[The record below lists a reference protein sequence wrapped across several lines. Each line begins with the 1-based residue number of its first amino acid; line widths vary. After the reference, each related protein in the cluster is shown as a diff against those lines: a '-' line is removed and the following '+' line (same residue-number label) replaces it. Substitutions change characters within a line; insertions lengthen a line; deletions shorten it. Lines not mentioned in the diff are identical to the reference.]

1 MNETSDMAAS
11 FPVIPRRLK
20 KGDTIGIVA
29 PSSPF
34 ERDVYDKGVAILNR
48 LGFNIKPAYGLFDS
62 KGYLAGSDTRRIE
75 QVNSMFADND
85 VDAII
90 CARGGF
96 GALKLLDG
104 LDYDLILANPKA
116 LVGFSDITALHQA
129 IFQKTGLV
137 TFHGPMVTTLDHADE
152 AALGALLAATSE
164 GRPVRLGAEK
174 AYTVVSGVARGTV
187 LGGNLATVCHLVGTP
202 FHPVF
207 NEAILVIE
215 ETNESLYRIDR
226 MLTQMKLAGC
236 FQGLA
241 GVALGDFSGCGALQD
256 ILNLVEACFK
266 DEDIPIAA
274 GFPWG
279 HSGPNLTIPL
289 GLTARL
295 DAEAGQLQFLE
306 TSTQ

>member
-1 MNETSDMAAS
+1 MAAS
-11 FPVIPRRLK
+11 FPIIPRRLK
-20 KGDTIGIVA
+20 TGDTIGIVA

-34 ERDVYDKGVAILNR
+34 EGDAYDKGVAVLNR
-48 LGFNIKPAYGLFDS
+48 LGFNIKPADGLFDS

-75 QVNSMFADND
+75 QVNSMFADNG
-85 VDAII
+85 VDAIM

-104 LDYDLILANPKA
+104 LDYDLILANPKV
-116 LVGFSDITALHQA
+116 LVGFSDITALNQA

-137 TFHGPMVTTLDHADE
+137 TFHGPVVTTMGHADE
-152 AALGALLAATSE
+152 ATLGAWLAALAE
-164 GRPVRLGAEK
+164 GQPVGLGAEK
-174 AYTVVSGVARGTV
+174 GYTVVSGVARGMV
-187 LGGNLATVCHLVGTP
+187 LGGNLATLCHLVGTP

-207 NEAILVIE
+207 NETILVIE
-215 ETNESLYRIDR
+215 ETNEPLYRIDR

-241 GVALGDFSGCGALQD
+241 GVALGDFSGCGPLQD

-266 DEDIPIAA
+266 EEGIPIAA

-279 HSGPNLTIPL
+279 HTGPNLTIPL

-306 TSTQ
+306 TATQ

>member
-1 MNETSDMAAS
+1 
-11 FPVIPRRLK
+11 
-20 KGDTIGIVA
+20 
-29 PSSPF
+29 
-34 ERDVYDKGVAILNR
+34 
-48 LGFNIKPAYGLFDS
+48 
-62 KGYLAGSDTRRIE
+62 
-75 QVNSMFADND
+75 MFADND

-104 LDYDLILANPKA
+104 LDYDLILTNPKV

-129 IFQKTGLV
+129 IFQRTGLV

-152 AALGALLAATSE
+152 ATLGAWLAAAAE
-164 GRPVRLGAEK
+164 GQPVRLGAEK
-174 AYTVVSGVARGTV
+174 PYTVVSGVARGTV
-187 LGGNLATVCHLVGTP
+187 SGGNLATLCHLIGTP

-215 ETNESLYRIDR
+215 ETNEPLYRIDR

-241 GVALGDFSGCGALQD
+241 AVALGNFSGCGPLQD
-256 ILNLVEACFK
+256 ILKLVEACFREK
-266 DEDIPIAA
+266 GIPIAA

-279 HSGPNLTIPL
+279 HTGPNLTIPL

-295 DAEAGQLQFLE
+295 DADAGQLQFLE
-306 TSTQ
+306 TATQ